1 MSKSFIFKNTGL
13 YEIKFLNEGRDIALY
28 FTDTSLGHEYG
39 HILCLGIKSLIFHFN
54 DFVDY
59 SDDTD
64 TLFPLFIP
72 EIAMTNHENHS
83 EIIIDI
89 GIYLKI
95 SACKII
101 VKKVTTH

>member
-1 MSKSFIFKNTGL
+1 MNKSSIFKNTGL

-39 HILCLGIKSLIFHFN
+39 HILCLGIQSFIFNSN
-54 DFVDY
+54 DFIDY

-72 EIAMTNHENHS
+72 EIVINNYETHD
-83 EIIIDI
+83 EITIDV

-95 SACKII
+95 SAHKII
-101 VKKVTTH
+101 APQLK

>member
-1 MSKSFIFKNTGL
+1 MNELSIFKNTGL

-28 FTDTSLGHEYG
+28 FTDTSLGYEYG
-39 HILCLGIKSLIFHFN
+39 HILCLGVKSFIFNYNNFI
-54 DFVDY
+54 DY

-72 EIAMTNHENHS
+72 EIIINNYEKYD
-83 EIIIDI
+83 EITIDV
-89 GIYLKI
+89 GVYLKI

-101 VKKVTTH
+101 ANR